1 MFTAHWC
8 TMTGMN
14 EATSTGTRS
23 YRMRKRLE
31 DVEETRRRIVQ
42 AAVELHGSVGPKETT
57 ISAVASAA
65 KVQRSTVYR
74 HFPDEE
80 ALFGACTSHWF
91 AGHPWPH
98 TEEWR
103 SEPDP
108 ARRLERG
115 LLELYGYYDEN
126 KQMLTNAY
134 RDIDVMPPFVGE
146 MLRAQVDATLAI
158 LSEPWAVP
166 TDRGLV
172 AAIRLALEL
181 RTWQSFAASGLRPDE
196 AAALMASMVACSGA
210 ESG

>member
-1 MFTAHWC
+1 
-8 TMTGMN
+8 MTGMN

-65 KVQRSTVYR
+65 NVQRSTVYR

-91 AGHPWPH
+91 AGHPWPSA
-98 TEEWR
+98 EEWR

-108 ARRLERG
+108 TRRLERG
-115 LLELYGYYDEN
+115 LRELYSYYDDNE
-126 KQMLTNAY
+126 QMLANAM

-146 MLRAQVDATLAI
+146 MLRAQVDAALAV
-158 LSEPWAVP
+158 LSEPWPAP
-166 TDRGLV
+166 TDRRLTT
-172 AAIRLALEL
+172 ATRLALEL
-181 RTWQSFAASGLRPDE
+181 RTWQSLRSSGLRPGE
-196 AAALMASMVACSGA
+196 AAGLMASMVACIGAQSG
-210 ESG
+210 